1 MPLGLV
7 LITYVSALAMTFNIC
22 VPTDATHPSGV
33 RISKGS
39 LLTNPS
45 TSIGAEAIP
54 CVALCLRISIFST
67 TPLAV

>member
-1 MPLGLV
+1 
-7 LITYVSALAMTFNIC
+7 MTFNIC